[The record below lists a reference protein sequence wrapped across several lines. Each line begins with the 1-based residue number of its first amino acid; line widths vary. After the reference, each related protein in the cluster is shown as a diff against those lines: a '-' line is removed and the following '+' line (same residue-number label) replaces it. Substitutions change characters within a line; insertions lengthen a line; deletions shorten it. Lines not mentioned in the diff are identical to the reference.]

1 MRHRKHNKK
10 FGRSKSHREALISML
25 VVALIKANSI
35 KTTIDK
41 AKVARQLADK
51 MVTKAKTKTL
61 ANRRIIASRLRDEEA
76 AKKIIEEIAPTFADR
91 AGGYTRITK
100 IGRRSS
106 DGSEMTV
113 LSWVTE
119 KCVPK
124 AKVAAPAGEAP
135 DTDAVAPAAEP
146 AV

>member
-51 MVTKAKTKTL
+51 MVTKAKTNTL
-61 ANRRIIASRLRDEEA
+61 ANRRIIASRLRDDEA

-91 AGGYTRITK
+91 PGGYTRITK

-124 AKVAAPAGEAP
+124 AKVAAPTGEALL
-135 DTDAVAPAAEP
+135 DAAAAPA
-146 AV
+146 V